1 MVSRLLLGFRFPP
14 EFFEVV
20 VNLFKVLVTFF
31 SISFSWWTFK
41 PSINCEA
48 ASKASIRSSWIKELS
63 NWHSEWIKSFK
74 ILLDSILDDRKS
86 SLEKSKKKYFANFC
100 YIYFSKFCQKMVM
113 MIFQKIYLGISS
125 VMQERTVRNNI
136 PHPADFISFQF
147 VFEDLMVAKRLR
159 VRPTAFWQFFS
170 TYNWLIWCPNI
181 LLNKRVFFKSVN
193 QKFSYI
199 IYPTLSFSLG

>member
-1 MVSRLLLGFRFPP
+1 MTESQAWKRV
-14 EFFEVV
+14 
-20 VNLFKVLVTFF
+20 KKT
-31 SISFSWWTFK
+31 
-41 PSINCEA
+41 
-48 ASKASIRSSWIKELS
+48 
-63 NWHSEWIKSFK
+63 
-74 ILLDSILDDRKS
+74 ILQI
-86 SLEKSKKKYFANFC
+86 FA
-100 YIYFSKFCQKMVM
+100 IYFSKFCQKMVM

-181 LLNKRVFFKSVN
+181 LLNKSFFLKSVN
-193 QKFSYI
+193 QKCSYI
-199 IYPTLSFSLG
+199 IHSTLSFSLGLHTQLSSWMHYPKEINLLQFFRCNITRFHINLSFYKFTCVLFIANVNCQRQFFPF